1 MCIINTLD
9 KDSLNLLFY
18 FKILSCFVHINQ
30 LDGQVVIQDMI
41 VLCVPLW
48 YKILESDWLSYS
60 APLHYL
66 VCNFFLISGADKEQ
80 VQEGDNQVRL
90 GRMLPLLQDISSF
103 VTRAYEVVKNV
114 IQQLAS
120 LHSKWDL

>member
-48 YKILESDWLSYS
+48 YKILESDWLCPTVPPY
-60 APLHYL
+60 
-66 VCNFFLISGADKEQ
+66 
-80 VQEGDNQVRL
+80 
-90 GRMLPLLQDISSF
+90 
-103 VTRAYEVVKNV
+103 TT
-114 IQQLAS
+114 
-120 LHSKWDL
+120 